1 MVGVKYVSAACLA
14 ALIFLYLGTNEIGS
28 ASYVWDSAV
37 HAQVATFPPSPKADL
52 RGFASLPLRFERN
65 RGQAA
70 PSVDALVHGRSYSL
84 LLANA
89 EPVLTF
95 CASDRSNGAASRQV
109 RMSFLRRN
117 AHSAP
122 IYKGELPGR
131 SNYLVGK
138 SPDWLRDI
146 RSYSSVEYKQVYPGI
161 DVIFYGR
168 DGRLEYDFV
177 IGPGADP
184 RRIQFVFDGADGVRL
199 QENGVLEVRVGTEVI
214 TFAAPD
220 AYQEQ
225 PDGRRSS
232 IAAGYQLAGRNVRF
246 SLGSYDHSRP
256 LVIDPVL
263 VYTIPLD
270 STPVVDD
277 DYAAG
282 VAVDAGGNAYSFNTL
297 NARFGIGSLIGSMVV
312 TKLDPTGGTVYSTN
326 LGSGQ
331 AGAIAVSPSGE
342 VFVAGKGAF
351 PDAPG
356 FRGWGSNFSI
366 VKLNT
371 AGNAAIYKATIGN
384 DISAFEALH
393 LAVGPSGQVA
403 LTGAVGSRN
412 FTLENAV
419 QPIHGGG
426 YDAFALLLNPM
437 GDQLIFSTYLG
448 GSDVDVGH
456 GVAIAEDGSVRVV
469 GRTLSPNF
477 PTAMALQPALAGPAD
492 GFVSTF
498 SPAGALL
505 QSTFLGGSGTDAVMG
520 VGLGPLG
527 VMHVAGKTDSPDFP
541 LQDAIDTSR
550 HTAFVT
556 RLAAD
561 GRSLLY
567 STYVG
572 GTGEDSVSAVAA
584 DARNNTYIAGST
596 TSGDFPLRLPI
607 HVFAGGS
614 DGFVAKFGPRG
625 DLLHSTYLGGTGG
638 TQING
643 LAVDLQSNVYL
654 VGQAWTQLHALTRIA
669 KLATTLA
676 VTGISPSL
684 IPSGKTGRVTLT
696 GRNFAI
702 GARVFVGGQWVT
714 DVNVNSPTAL
724 SVMLPALTNGN
735 YDIVVVNPPAY
746 DEIAPLNNAVDYLL
760 CSFTLPSR
768 LGFAGNGGVR
778 SIPVPSMPVG
788 CAWSATTPDD
798 WIAVDP
804 LFADATTTS
813 LRITVAPNGRRA
825 IRSGTITLAGQLIEI
840 TQGPSDLHDIDF
852 DRKLDLIWHHQTDG
866 RLAVW
871 FMNGTVET
879 AGVPL
884 WPPSVPDTSWKVVGS
899 ADLDLDGQT
908 DLVWQNI
915 ADGRVATWLMN
926 GLTCREGL
934 LLSPGQVA
942 DTAWRIRAVGDFSG
956 DGKPDLIWQHEAQGL
971 VAIWIMNGL
980 QLVDGRLLNMLAP
993 GLTWQ
998 LAGGGDFNGDG
1009 YRDLVW
1015 HDGVTGDISIWLM
1028 EGTTVANATL
1038 LPAGPGHD
1046 TDYTLRAVGDIDG
1059 DGRPDLIWQHELHG
1073 LLVSW
1078 LMDGTTPRT
1087 AEWLT
1092 PRAVADTNWHIVG
1105 PR

>member
-1 MVGVKYVSAACLA
+1 MAGFTYAVAGCLA
-14 ALIFLYLGTNEIGS
+14 AFILTDADRLAISSS
-28 ASYVWDSAV
+28 APAATVRARHGALDRAEPM
-37 HAQVATFPPSPKADL
+37 QRFVA
-52 RGFASLPLRFERN
+52 LPLRFERN
-65 RGQAA
+65 MGQAA
-70 PSVDALVHGRSYSL
+70 ASVDALVHGGSYSL

-95 CASDRSNGAASRQV
+95 RGRYRSKESASRQV
-109 RMSFLRRN
+109 RMSFLDRN

-122 IYKGELPGR
+122 IYNGELPGR

-138 SPDWLRDI
+138 STGWLRDI
-146 RSYSSVEYKQVYPGI
+146 RSYSSIEYKQVYPGI
-161 DVIFYGR
+161 DVIFYGH
-168 DGRLEYDFV
+168 DGQLEYDFV
-177 IGPGADP
+177 IEPGADP

-199 QENGVLEVRVGTEVI
+199 QENGALEVRVGTELI
-214 TFAAPD
+214 AFAAPD
-220 AYQEQ
+220 VYQERV
-225 PDGRRSS
+225 DGRRST
-232 IAAGYQLAGRNVRF
+232 IAAAYQLEGRNVRF
-246 SLGSYDHSRP
+246 SLGSYDQSRA

-263 VYTIPLD
+263 VYSIPAD
-270 STPVVDD
+270 PTPSITDD

-282 VAVDAGGNAYSFNTL
+282 VAVDVGGNAYSFNTL
-297 NARFGIGSLIGSMVV
+297 NARFGIGSLVGTMVV
-312 TKLDPTGGTVYSTN
+312 TKLDPTGGRVYSTN

-342 VFVAGKGAF
+342 VFVAGKGTF

-356 FRGWGSNFSI
+356 FRGWGFDFSI
-366 VKLNT
+366 VKLNA
-371 AGNAAIYKATIGN
+371 AGNAVIYKATIGN

-403 LTGAVGSRN
+403 LTGAVGPRN

-426 YDAFALLLNPM
+426 GYDAFALLLNAT
-437 GDQLIFSTYLG
+437 GDQLVFSTYLG
-448 GSDVDVGH
+448 GSAVDVGH
-456 GVAIAEDGSVRVV
+456 GVAISDDGSIRVV
-469 GRTLSPNF
+469 GRTLSANF
-477 PTAMALQPALAGPAD
+477 PTASALQPALAGPAD
-492 GFVSTF
+492 GFVTTF

-505 QSTFLGGSGTDAVMG
+505 QSTFLGGSGTDTVMG

-527 VMHVAGKTDSPDFP
+527 VMHVAGKTDSLDFP

-556 RLAAD
+556 RLAPD

-567 STYVG
+567 STYFG

-607 HVFAGGS
+607 HVYAGGS

-625 DLLHSTYLGGTGG
+625 DLLHSTYLGGAGG
-638 TQING
+638 GQIDG
-643 LAVDLQSNVYL
+643 LAVDLESNVYV
-654 VGQAWTQLHALTRIA
+654 VGQTWAVMHALARIA

-676 VTGISPSL
+676 VTGISPTL

-702 GARVFVGGQWVT
+702 GARVFVGGRWVT
-714 DVNVNSPTAL
+714 DVNVNSPTSL
-724 SVMLPALTNGN
+724 SVTLPALTDGN

-746 DEIAPLNNAVDYLL
+746 DELALLYNAVDYLL
-760 CSFTLPSR
+760 CSFTLPST
-768 LGFAGNGGVR
+768 LGFTGNGGVR
-778 SIPVPSMPVG
+778 SIPVPSMPIG
-788 CAWSATTPDD
+788 CAWSAASADS

-804 LFADATTTS
+804 PFAGASTTA
-813 LRITVAPNGRRA
+813 LRITVAANAGRTVR
-825 IRSGTITLAGQLIEI
+825 RGTISVAGQIIEI
-840 TQGPSDLHDIDF
+840 TQGPSGLLDIDF

-879 AGVPL
+879 AGVSL

-899 ADLDLDGQT
+899 ADLDQDGQM
-908 DLVWQNI
+908 DLVWQNV
-915 ADGRVATWLMN
+915 ADGRVAAWLMN

-934 LLSPGQVA
+934 LLSPDQVA
-942 DTAWRIRAVGDFSG
+942 DTGWQIRAVGDFSG
-956 DGKPDLIWQHEAQGL
+956 DGKADLIWQHETQGL

-980 QLVDGRLLNMLAP
+980 QLIDGRLLNMPAS

-998 LAGGGDFNGDG
+998 VVGGGDFNDDG

-1015 HDGVTGDISIWLM
+1015 QNRVSGDISIWLM
-1028 EGTTVANATL
+1028 DATNVADMV
-1038 LPAGPGHD
+1038 PVPPGSGPD
-1046 TDYTLRAVGDIDG
+1046 TNWAIRAVGDVDG
-1059 DGRPDLIWQHELHG
+1059 DGRPDLIWQHRLNGG
-1073 LLVSW
+1073 LACW
-1078 LMDGTTPRT
+1078 LMDGTTQRT
-1087 AEWLT
+1087 AISLT
-1092 PRAVADTNWHIVG
+1092 PGEVADTNWHMVG